1 MEWVAVLYIAA
12 MGYLAWR
19 STCKV
24 EAPTCEVEEEAFDTD
39 NLAPT
44 RFDVEGGYRNWYGR
58 N

>member
-1 MEWVAVLYIAA
+1 MAVLYIAA